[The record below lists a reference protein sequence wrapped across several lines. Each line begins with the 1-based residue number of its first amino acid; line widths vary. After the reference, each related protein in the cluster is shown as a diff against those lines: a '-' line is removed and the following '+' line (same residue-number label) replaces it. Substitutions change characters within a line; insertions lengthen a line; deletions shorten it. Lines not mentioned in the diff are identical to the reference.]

1 MFSHERGRN
10 GRSQPV
16 KVFVGLAAALG
27 ALAVLP
33 GSGLAANA
41 IEVGAGGTS
50 VMVNGTSISTSS
62 ISLEELAE
70 LQGVP
75 SSTVKLE
82 LERAAVES
90 PERAAVDALISGL
103 AANTPLATALDG
115 ISSVSGGTLKPEVV
129 LRRALAANGQPGAAG
144 SSGSPGSN
152 GAGSTGSAGGP
163 GANAST
169 GVNGQRQSR
178 FSMRVASRRLRGRPG
193 SRVLVRFTV
202 SSTASLRYSGRRL
215 ATGSRKVR
223 AGSSVLA
230 VRLPRKRGTYVL
242 TLRAIGEGQ
251 ITQTTVTLI
260 DAAAKAPSSRH
271 H

>member
-1 MFSHERGRN
+1 M
-10 GRSQPV
+10 
-16 KVFVGLAAALG
+16 FVGLAAALG

-50 VMVNGTSISTSS
+50 IAVNGTTISTSS

-75 SSTVKLE
+75 SSAVKLE
-82 LERAAVES
+82 LEGAAVES

-129 LRRALAANGQPGAAG
+129 LRRALGANGQPGAAG
-144 SSGSPGSN
+144 SNGSPGSN
-152 GAGSTGSAGGP
+152 GAGSAGSP

-193 SRVLVRFTV
+193 SRVIVRFTV
-202 SSTASLRYSGRRL
+202 SSAASLTYSGRRL

-251 ITQTTVTLI
+251 ISQTTVTLI
-260 DAAAKAPSSRH
+260 DAATKSPSRRH